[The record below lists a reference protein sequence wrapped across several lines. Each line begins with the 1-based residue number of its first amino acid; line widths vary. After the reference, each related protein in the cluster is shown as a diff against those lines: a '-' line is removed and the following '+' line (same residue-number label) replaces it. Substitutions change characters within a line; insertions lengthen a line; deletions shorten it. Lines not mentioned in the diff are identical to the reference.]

1 MDLILWRHAEAE
13 VAPEG
18 GDDLS
23 RSLTKK
29 GERQAMRMA
38 AWLDRHL
45 PEGTRVLVSPSRRT
59 QQTVAPL
66 GRKFKLRD
74 ELVPETSVEDVL
86 TLLKWHPE
94 TGPQLKGPV
103 LLVGHQPYLGE
114 LVAKHAGHARAHMPC
129 AQGRCVVAAHPPT
142 RRSTP
147 NGVADRR
154 LSRTY
159 FEFLGRPVLM
169 VGTLFKAALN

>member
-13 VAPEG
+13 VAEQG

-23 RSLTKK
+23 RPLTKK
-29 GERQAMRMA
+29 GERQASRMA

-45 PEGTRVLVSPSRRT
+45 PEGTRVLASPAERT

-74 ELVPETSVEDVL
+74 ELVPDTTVEDVL

-94 TGPQLKGPV
+94 TGPQTKGPV
-103 LLVGHQPYLGE
+103 LLVGHQPYLGQLIARLLGMDE
-114 LVAKHAGHARAHMPC
+114 SICSVRKGGVWWLRTRLREGQLQTVLLTVASPDLIS
-129 AQGRCVVAAHPPT
+129 T
-142 RRSTP
+142 SWDDRS
-147 NGVADRR
+147 
-154 LSRTY
+154 
-159 FEFLGRPVLM
+159 
-169 VGTLFKAALN
+169 

>member
-23 RSLTKK
+23 RALTKK
-29 GERQAMRMA
+29 GERQAVRMA

-45 PEGTRVLVSPSRRT
+45 PESTRVLVSPAVRT

-74 ELVPETSVEDVL
+74 ELVPETSVADVMA
-86 TLLKWHPE
+86 LLKWHPE
-94 TGPQLKGPV
+94 AGPQLKGAV
-103 LLVGHQPYLGE
+103 LLVGHQPYLGQ
-114 LVAKHAGHARAHMPC
+114 LVAKLLGMHEDICSVRKGGVWWLRTRVRDGQP
-129 AQGRCVVAAHPPT
+129 QTVLLTVACPEFILGSLDD
-142 RRSTP
+142 RS
-147 NGVADRR
+147 
-154 LSRTY
+154 
-159 FEFLGRPVLM
+159 
-169 VGTLFKAALN
+169 

>member
-13 VAPEG
+13 VAEPG

-23 RSLTKK
+23 RPLTKK
-29 GERQAMRMA
+29 GERQASRMA

-45 PEGTRVLVSPSRRT
+45 PEGTRVLVSPSERT

-74 ELVPETSVEDVL
+74 ELVPDTTVEDVL

-94 TGPQLKGPV
+94 TGPQSKGPV
-103 LLVGHQPYLGE
+103 LLVGHQPYLGQLIARLLGMDE
-114 LVAKHAGHARAHMPC
+114 QICSVRKGGVWWLRTRMRDGQLQTVLLTVAVPDFIS
-129 AQGRCVVAAHPPT
+129 T
-142 RRSTP
+142 SWDDRS
-147 NGVADRR
+147 
-154 LSRTY
+154 
-159 FEFLGRPVLM
+159 
-169 VGTLFKAALN
+169 

>member
-13 VAPEG
+13 VAEEG

-23 RSLTKK
+23 RPLTKK
-29 GERQAMRMA
+29 GERQASRMA

-45 PEGTRVLVSPSRRT
+45 PEGTRVLVSPSERT

-74 ELVPETSVEDVL
+74 ELVPDTTLEDVL

-94 TGPQLKGPV
+94 TGPQSKGPV
-103 LLVGHQPYLGE
+103 LLVGHQPYLGQLIARLLGMDE
-114 LVAKHAGHARAHMPC
+114 QICSVRKGGVWWLRSRIRDGQLQTVLLTVAVPDFIS
-129 AQGRCVVAAHPPT
+129 T
-142 RRSTP
+142 SWDDRS
-147 NGVADRR
+147 
-154 LSRTY
+154 
-159 FEFLGRPVLM
+159 
-169 VGTLFKAALN
+169 

>member
-13 VAPEG
+13 NAVEG

-38 AWLDRHL
+38 SWLDRHL

-59 QQTVAPL
+59 QQTVMAL

-74 ELVPETSVEDVL
+74 ELVPETSVEDVMS
-86 TLLKWHPE
+86 LLKWHPE

-103 LLVGHQPYLGE
+103 LVVGHQPYLGQ
-114 LVAKHAGHARAHMPC
+114 LVARLFGMQEDVCPVRKGGVWWLRTRVRDG
-129 AQGRCVVAAHPPT
+129 QSQTVLLTVACPELISSSLDD
-142 RRSTP
+142 RS
-147 NGVADRR
+147 
-154 LSRTY
+154 
-159 FEFLGRPVLM
+159 
-169 VGTLFKAALN
+169 

>member
-13 VAPEG
+13 VAEQG

-23 RSLTKK
+23 RPLTKK
-29 GERQAMRMA
+29 GERQASRMA

-45 PEGTRVLVSPSRRT
+45 PEGTRVLVSPAERT

-74 ELVPETSVEDVL
+74 ELVPDTSVDDVL

-94 TGPQLKGPV
+94 TGPQSKGPV
-103 LLVGHQPYLGE
+103 LLVGHQPYLGQLIARLLGMDE
-114 LVAKHAGHARAHMPC
+114 SICSVRKGGVWWLRTRLREGQLQTVLLTVASPDLIS
-129 AQGRCVVAAHPPT
+129 T
-142 RRSTP
+142 SWDDRS
-147 NGVADRR
+147 
-154 LSRTY
+154 
-159 FEFLGRPVLM
+159 
-169 VGTLFKAALN
+169 

>member
-13 VAPEG
+13 VAEEG

-23 RSLTKK
+23 RPLTKK
-29 GERQAMRMA
+29 GERQASRMA

-45 PEGTRVLVSPSRRT
+45 PEGTRVLVSPSERT

-74 ELVPETSVEDVL
+74 ELVPDTTVDDVL

-94 TGPQLKGPV
+94 TGPQSKGPV
-103 LLVGHQPYLGE
+103 LLVGHQPYLGQLIARLLGMDE
-114 LVAKHAGHARAHMPC
+114 QICSVRKGGVWWLRTRMRDDQLQTVLLTVAVPDFIS
-129 AQGRCVVAAHPPT
+129 T
-142 RRSTP
+142 SWDDRS
-147 NGVADRR
+147 
-154 LSRTY
+154 
-159 FEFLGRPVLM
+159 
-169 VGTLFKAALN
+169 

>member
-45 PEGTRVLVSPSRRT
+45 PEGTRVLVSPARRT

-86 TLLKWHPE
+86 HLLKWHPE

-114 LVAKHAGHARAHMPC
+114 LVAKLPC
-129 AQGRCVVAAHPPT
+129 AQGGCLVAAHPCT
-142 RRSTP
+142 RRTVA
-147 NGVADRR
+147 NCAADRR
-154 LSRTY
+154 VSRTY

>member
-13 VAPEG
+13 SAPEG

-23 RSLTKK
+23 RPLTPK
-29 GERQAMRMA
+29 GERQAIRMA
-38 AWLDRHL
+38 TWLDRHL
-45 PEGTRVLVSPSRRT
+45 PEGTRVLVSPARRT

-74 ELVPETSVEDVL
+74 ELVPETSMEDVL

-103 LLVGHQPYLGE
+103 LMVGHQPYLGQ
-114 LVAKHAGHARAHMPC
+114 LVARLLGMKEGSC
-129 AQGRCVVAAHPPT
+129 AVRKGAVWWLRTRVRDGQPQTALLTVACPELIS
-142 RRSTP
+142 RSWD
-147 NGVADRR
+147 DR
-154 LSRTY
+154 S
-159 FEFLGRPVLM
+159 
-169 VGTLFKAALN
+169 

>member
-13 VAPEG
+13 VAEEG

-23 RSLTKK
+23 RPLTKK
-29 GERQAMRMA
+29 GERQASRMA

-45 PEGTRVLVSPSRRT
+45 PEGTRILVSPSERT

-74 ELVPETSVEDVL
+74 ELVPDTTVDDVL

-94 TGPQLKGPV
+94 TGPQSKGPV
-103 LLVGHQPYLGE
+103 LLVGHQPYLGQLIARLLGMDE
-114 LVAKHAGHARAHMPC
+114 QICSVRKGGVWWLRTRMRDGQLQTVLLTVAVPDFIS
-129 AQGRCVVAAHPPT
+129 T
-142 RRSTP
+142 SWDDRS
-147 NGVADRR
+147 
-154 LSRTY
+154 
-159 FEFLGRPVLM
+159 
-169 VGTLFKAALN
+169 

>member
-13 VAPEG
+13 VAEQG

-23 RSLTKK
+23 RPLTKK
-29 GERQAMRMA
+29 GERQASRMA

-45 PEGTRVLVSPSRRT
+45 PEGTRVLVSPAERT

-74 ELVPETSVEDVL
+74 ELVPDTSLDDVL

-94 TGPQLKGPV
+94 TGPQSKGPV
-103 LLVGHQPYLGE
+103 LLVGHQPYLGQLIARLLGMDE
-114 LVAKHAGHARAHMPC
+114 SICSVRKGGVWWLRTRLREGRTQTVLLTVAS
-129 AQGRCVVAAHPPT
+129 T
-142 RRSTP
+142 DFISTSWDDRS
-147 NGVADRR
+147 
-154 LSRTY
+154 
-159 FEFLGRPVLM
+159 
-169 VGTLFKAALN
+169 

>member
-13 VAPEG
+13 VAEEG

-23 RSLTKK
+23 RPLTKK
-29 GERQAMRMA
+29 GERQASRMA

-45 PEGTRVLVSPSRRT
+45 PEGTRVLVSPSERT

-74 ELVPETSVEDVL
+74 ELVPDTTVEDVL

-94 TGPQLKGPV
+94 TGPQSKGPV
-103 LLVGHQPYLGE
+103 LLVGHQPYLGQLIARLLGMDE
-114 LVAKHAGHARAHMPC
+114 QICSVRKGGVWWLRTRMRDGQLQTVLLTVAVPDFIS
-129 AQGRCVVAAHPPT
+129 T
-142 RRSTP
+142 SWDDRS
-147 NGVADRR
+147 
-154 LSRTY
+154 
-159 FEFLGRPVLM
+159 
-169 VGTLFKAALN
+169 

>member
-13 VAPEG
+13 LAEEG

-23 RSLTKK
+23 RPLTKK
-29 GERQAMRMA
+29 GERQASRMA

-45 PEGTRVLVSPSRRT
+45 PEGTRVLVSPSERT

-74 ELVPETSVEDVL
+74 ELVPDTTLEDVL

-94 TGPQLKGPV
+94 TGPQSKGPV
-103 LLVGHQPYLGE
+103 LLVGHQPYLGQLIARLLGMDE
-114 LVAKHAGHARAHMPC
+114 QICSVRKGGVWWLRTRMRDGQLQTVLLTVAVPDFIS
-129 AQGRCVVAAHPPT
+129 T
-142 RRSTP
+142 SWDDRS
-147 NGVADRR
+147 
-154 LSRTY
+154 
-159 FEFLGRPVLM
+159 
-169 VGTLFKAALN
+169 